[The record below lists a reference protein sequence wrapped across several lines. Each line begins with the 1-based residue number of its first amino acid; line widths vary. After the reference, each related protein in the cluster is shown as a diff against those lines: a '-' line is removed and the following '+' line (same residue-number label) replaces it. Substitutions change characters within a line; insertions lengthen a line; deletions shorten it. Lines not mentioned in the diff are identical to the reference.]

1 MDLIPLRNGL
11 FHDVRLNEIIGTVV
25 GRLNE
30 LKLIDRRYVGDAE
43 FVLYLMNILEH
54 LVEKKDKID
63 KKALLKEIFRNHY
76 GATEGDLVIIDKMV
90 DFLHASKQV
99 KKVSYYKIFKC
110 ALKEW
115 FKKK

>member
-11 FHDVRLNEIIGTVV
+11 FHDVRLNEIITTIV

-30 LKLIDRRYVGDAE
+30 LKLIDRRYIGDAE
-43 FVLYLMNILEH
+43 FVLYLMNIIEH
-54 LVEKKDKID
+54 LVVKKDKID
-63 KKALLKEIFRNHY
+63 KKALLKELFRNHY
-76 GATEGDLVIIDKMV
+76 GATETELMIIDKMV
-90 DFLHASKQV
+90 DFLHSNKQV

-110 ALKEW
+110 AIKEY